1 MEVTAHLR
9 DRNCPVCD
17 SHDGSNVAYPARI
30 DEEKLGAFAFASRKL
45 PEFMHL
51 RLLKCPTCEVLYA
64 SPALA
69 PEFLANVYR
78 ESGYD
83 SNEEAEYAAATYAGQ
98 LDSILREIGDRE
110 VALEIGAG
118 NGAFLRH
125 LHRAGFKQTI
135 GVEPSHEA
143 AAHADEFIRP
153 LIRLGMFQAEDFP
166 PESISLLCCFQT
178 IEHVDSPRG
187 LCLDAY
193 RLLRP
198 GGAIFLIG
206 HDYGSWVTRLLG
218 ESSPIFDIEH
228 QQLFSRRSLRYLL
241 AACGFEDVR
250 IETIRNR
257 YPLAYWM
264 KLLPIPAGIK
274 RALVPFSRRFL
285 FGKVPVSMNIGN
297 LLAVGFKRYK

>member
-1 MEVTAHLR
+1 
-9 DRNCPVCD
+9 
-17 SHDGSNVAYPARI
+17 
-30 DEEKLGAFAFASRKL
+30 
-45 PEFMHL
+45 
-51 RLLKCPTCEVLYA
+51 
-64 SPALA
+64 
-69 PEFLANVYR
+69 
-78 ESGYD
+78 
-83 SNEEAEYAAATYAGQ
+83 
-98 LDSILREIGDRE
+98 
-110 VALEIGAG
+110 
-118 NGAFLRH
+118 
-125 LHRAGFKQTI
+125 
-135 GVEPSHEA
+135 
-143 AAHADEFIRP
+143 
-153 LIRLGMFQAEDFP
+153 
-166 PESISLLCCFQT
+166 
-178 IEHVDSPRG
+178 

-274 RALVPFSRRFL
+274 RALVPFSRRLL